1 MNDNPEVFDGKLFKD
16 LLKDIYVNSK
26 SKKKRIHT
34 LMDSIIP
41 YIDSASAAAV
51 VVPVIKEL
59 LVVEIQNDEHLV
71 KIATIFQR
79 IITSQMKEG
88 GGHGQSSLLSDAE
101 KKRLLEEAHD
111 ELAAAFEESARVD
124 ELEDIVEELSR
135 PDEDNIE

>member
-1 MNDNPEVFDGKLFKD
+1 MNDNPEVFEGKSFKE

-26 SKKKRIHT
+26 SKKKRIHS
-34 LMDSIIP
+34 LMESIIP

-51 VVPVIKEL
+51 VVPVVKEL

-71 KIATIFQR
+71 KLATIYQR
-79 IITSQMKEG
+79 IITTQLKETG
-88 GGHGQSSLLSDAE
+88 ATTGSSLLTDDE

-111 ELAAAFEESARVD
+111 ELAAAFDNTKNLD

-135 PDEDNIE
+135 PDEDIIE